1 MPQIVVY
8 LDFNTIMDYISFIGI
23 ADERL
28 THVLL
33 AIAAAALSF

>member
-1 MPQIVVY
+1 
-8 LDFNTIMDYISFIGI
+8 MDYISFIGI

-33 AIAAAALSF
+33 AIAAAAFSF

>member
-1 MPQIVVY
+1 LPQTTDN
-8 LDFNTIMDYISFIGI
+8 LDFNTIMDYMSFIGI

-33 AIAAAALSF
+33 AIAAAAFSF

>member
-1 MPQIVVY
+1 LPQIAVI

-33 AIAAAALSF
+33 AIAAAAFSF